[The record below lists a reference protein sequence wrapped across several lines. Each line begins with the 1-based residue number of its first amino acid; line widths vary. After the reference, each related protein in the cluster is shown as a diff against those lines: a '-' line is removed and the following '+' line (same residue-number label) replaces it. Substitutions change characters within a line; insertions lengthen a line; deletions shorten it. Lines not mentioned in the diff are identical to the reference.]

1 MQFGRHKKI
10 GLDAEVDINNNC
22 RKAFLA
28 QVFQN
33 FPELRENLHRKINRG
48 FLSVVFYSGQK
59 MALRAL
65 CSYQEVRF
73 SQRHLLAS
81 FEIN

>member
-1 MQFGRHKKI
+1 MTSTTPDAVWEAQKN

-28 QVFQN
+28 KVFQN

-48 FLSVVFYSGQK
+48 SLSVV
-59 MALRAL
+59 
-65 CSYQEVRF
+65 
-73 SQRHLLAS
+73 LL
-81 FEIN
+81 